1 MSLKDSTPL
10 ALSVAIHVGL
20 AVVLLWGDFSTPP
33 KPTPSAVQ
41 IERRALRRGVGH
53 LTFPWEERPEE
64 QSTAEVDA
72 RPGGGELLDAS
83 GGGDGGDST

>member
-41 IERRALRRGVGH
+41 IEPIQAVLV
-53 LTFPWEERPEE
+53 EK
-64 QSTAEVDA
+64 STVDA
-72 RPGGGELLDAS
+72 QINKLKRNLVELFL
-83 GGGDGGDST
+83 